1 MTVVAGVDVGGTNTS
16 AVLVGRDGQPVAS
29 VCVPTDPSG
38 PAGVYESTKEALNRL
53 ADAGATGAFDALGV
67 GIAGLVDNRRGTV
80 THAVNLAI
88 NHRPL
93 AIGPML
99 ADHFQTAVNVE
110 NDVNASA
117 LGAYKQMSAV
127 EDLRD
132 LAYLSI
138 GTGIA
143 AGLVL
148 NGRLHRGRR
157 GVAGEI
163 GHLPV
168 VPDGPQ
174 CVCGLRGCLEAVA
187 SGRAIE
193 RAWPVAEGRNSA
205 TELFSAARR
214 NEAAAAVAR
223 GVADHLAGAVH
234 LLAVAYD
241 VDRVVLGGGVAQ
253 ARTPLREAIDE
264 SLRRLSDRSAF
275 VRALDLP
282 GRLRVSPEEPIGAIG
297 AAAAAAESLTRGA
310 GSFPRDE
317 R

>member
-88 NHRPL
+88 SHRPL

-148 NGRLHRGRR
+148 DGRLHRGRR

-193 RAWPVAEGRNSA
+193 RAWPVAEGHNSA
-205 TELFSAARR
+205 AALF
-214 NEAAAAVAR
+214 AAAGRNKAADIVAR
-223 GVADHLAGAVH
+223 DVADHLAGAVY
-234 LLAVAYD
+234 LLAVTYD
-241 VDRVVLGGGVAQ
+241 VDLIVLGGGVAQ
-253 ARTPLREAIDE
+253 ARTLLREAIDA
-264 SLRRLSDRSAF
+264 SLHRLCRRSAF

-282 GRLRVSPEEPIGAIG
+282 ERLRVSPGEPIGAIG
-297 AAAAAAESLTRGA
+297 AAAAAADALTRDT
-310 GSFPRDE
+310 SPSPRDE
-317 R
+317 W